1 MLPAPSRKGAKL
13 APLLRW
19 RPRRP
24 VLGPS
29 MCLLTR
35 MCRSRGGWRGGEK
48 LPGRGDSAVKAGR
61 GRAQLG
67 SGPWGLQGGSQQGSD
82 PRPRGRWQRAQWDPE
97 GQALDHL
104 KEQHWESYLW
114 GWNPTLLVNCS
125 DMGRV
130 PSLLLW
136 SGAHCPHLGG
146 LLGDEMAQRV

>member
-13 APLLRW
+13 APLFRW

-61 GRAQLG
+61 VEH
-67 SGPWGLQGGSQQGSD
+67 SWEVGPGAF
-82 PRPRGRWQRAQWDPE
+82 RE
-97 GQALDHL
+97 GHNRDLIPGPVAGVREHN
-104 KEQHWESYLW
+104 
-114 GWNPTLLVNCS
+114 GTLR
-125 DMGRV
+125 DK
-130 PSLLLW
+130 PW
-136 SGAHCPHLGG
+136 II
-146 LLGDEMAQRV
+146 